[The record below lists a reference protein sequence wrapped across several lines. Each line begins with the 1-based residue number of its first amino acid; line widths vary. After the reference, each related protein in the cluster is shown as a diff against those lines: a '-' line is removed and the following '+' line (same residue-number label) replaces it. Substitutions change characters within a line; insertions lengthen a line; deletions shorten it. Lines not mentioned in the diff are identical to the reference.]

1 MQIETY
7 IIAAGLLTG
16 WIATAFFLVK
26 AGKKAYARGFDRGAN
41 EVRKQHAS
49 APACTIADHELM
61 TKITT
66 SLGLAVET
74 WQAFPGTEIM
84 VARVNKQRRQLTA
97 FAAKMWLA
105 AYPAPLN
112 AEDAA

>member
-7 IIAAGLLTG
+7 IIVAGLPVG
-16 WIATAFFLVK
+16 WIATAFFLIK
-26 AGKKAYARGFDRGAN
+26 ASKKAFARGFDRGVNLAR
-41 EVRKQHAS
+41 EQHSAS
-49 APACTIADHELM
+49 PACTIDDHELM

-74 WQAFPGTEIM
+74 WKAFPGTEIM
-84 VARVNKQRRQLTA
+84 VDRVNKQRRQLSA

-105 AYPAPLN
+105 AYPAQLDTK
-112 AEDAA
+112 A